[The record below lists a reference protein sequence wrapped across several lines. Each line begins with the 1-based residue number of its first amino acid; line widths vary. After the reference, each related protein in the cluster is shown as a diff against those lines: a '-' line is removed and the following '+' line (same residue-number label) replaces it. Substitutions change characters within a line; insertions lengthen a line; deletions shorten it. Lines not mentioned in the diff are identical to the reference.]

1 MSGPAL
7 KQLHAHRSIH
17 DGALSE
23 GKKLTTLLI
32 NLVIEKRNIEAG
44 EVADAL
50 IEHWETRTIAHAD
63 AEEEGFYKEK
73 VEQDPSLTEVVT
85 MLKRDHAI
93 VRILVDDIKIILA
106 KEGVNEEVLDRF
118 RSVAQIVHIHS
129 REEEKYLLE

>member
-23 GKKLTTLLI
+23 GKKLTTLLN
-32 NLVIEKRNIEAG
+32 NLVIEKRDIEAG